1 MEITSRQVRFLAR
14 MGSRGAFGDAIYQ
27 LAKQNKDFFALS
39 ADLGHASGYDRLIR
53 DYPEKYI
60 NVGIAEQN
68 LVGVLCTICKFQ
80 MCGSSKKLLGIYEI
94 KCKNSWTRLR
104 NDSSKIRCFTL
115 WFGGYDFN
123 ASNSQCNSYI
133 PF

>member
-68 LVGVLCTICKFQ
+68 LVGVSAGLAKGKTPVFATTYAPFASFRCADQ
-80 MCGSSKKLLGIYEI
+80 VRNYLGYMKLNVKL
-94 KCKNSWTRLR
+94 
-104 NDSSKIRCFTL
+104 KIIL
-115 WFGGYDFN
+115 L
-123 ASNSQCNSYI
+123 
-133 PF
+133 